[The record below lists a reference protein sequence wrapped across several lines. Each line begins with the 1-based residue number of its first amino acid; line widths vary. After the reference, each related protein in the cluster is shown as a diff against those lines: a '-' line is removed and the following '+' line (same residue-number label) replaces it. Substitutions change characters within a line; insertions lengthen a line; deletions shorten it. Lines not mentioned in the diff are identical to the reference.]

1 MAASDSTRIH
11 PYSNFESIT
20 DFFLAQSCKPP
31 ALTWFIHIYFVDIS
45 HAVNIQQNAIKNLVT
60 QIMWSSLSS
69 NLVVYFLHIL
79 HFSKVI
85 SPSVSLAQVFSCEF
99 CEISK
104 KIFFT
109 EHLRVTTSLTE
120 HSIWNQNSSY
130 SVDVC
135 GVLILVIYGFIKRFS
150 VMLVHIICFVVFN
163 SQEFFFLILLL
174 FNSTVVQTQIDK
186 I

>member
-1 MAASDSTRIH
+1 MQSTYNRMLSRIWSHKLCDRASVLI
-11 PYSNFESIT
+11 
-20 DFFLAQSCKPP
+20 
-31 ALTWFIHIYFVDIS
+31 W
-45 HAVNIQQNAIKNLVT
+45 
-60 QIMWSSLSS
+60 
-69 NLVVYFLHIL
+69 VVYFLHIL

-186 I
+186 IYIRNNTNNIISKHNFIEILYLLSL